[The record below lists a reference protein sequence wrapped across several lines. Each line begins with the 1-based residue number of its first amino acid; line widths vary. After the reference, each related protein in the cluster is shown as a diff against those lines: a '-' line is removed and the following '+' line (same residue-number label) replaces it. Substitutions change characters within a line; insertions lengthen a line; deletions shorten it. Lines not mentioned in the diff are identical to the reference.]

1 MPWEDDSSSVVC
13 RLCSAP
19 FSLFRRRHPCRRCGR
34 LTCDD
39 CSQARMEL
47 ASPIGPPGRPVQTGY
62 RKPVRVCDD
71 CVTALERPHREWSAA
86 EKFHQFL
93 MLGRMSHALGNL
105 VASPAFQATL
115 QRIWFHVRV
124 ARSAKR
130 AVRLAA
136 DGSTAIKVV
145 LLGSAACGAK
155 TSFIHRFVHNVSPFH
170 PQPTIGA
177 DYSTKQAI
185 ACKWELWDTAGN
197 DRYRPLAQMYY
208 RGSIAAI
215 VGYDILD
222 LSSFLV
228 AESWLQVGSCP
239 ALSQACTS
247 VGRCDGLRATLT
259 HSCSNN
265 LQHTTL
271 PQHVTYNGCARRMAA
286 GTRTE
291 VARHAHRA
299 GRE

>member
-1 MPWEDDSSSVVC
+1 
-13 RLCSAP
+13 
-19 FSLFRRRHPCRRCGR
+19 
-34 LTCDD
+34 
-39 CSQARMEL
+39 
-47 ASPIGPPGRPVQTGY
+47 
-62 RKPVRVCDD
+62 
-71 CVTALERPHREWSAA
+71 
-86 EKFHQFL
+86 
-93 MLGRMSHALGNL
+93 MSHALGNL

-145 LLGSAACGAK
+145 LLGSSACGAK
-155 TSFIHRFVHNVSPFH
+155 TSFVNRFVHNVSPFC
-170 PQPTIGA
+170 PEPTIGA
-177 DYSTKQAI
+177 EYSTKQAR
-185 ACKWELWDTAGN
+185 ACKWELWDTAGH
-197 DRYRPLAQMYY
+197 DRYRSLAQLYF
-208 RGSIAAI
+208 RGSTAAI

-228 AESWLQVGSCP
+228 AESWLQVAPG
-239 ALSQACTS
+239 AVTS
-247 VGRCDGLRATLT
+247 MHVGICDGLRATLT

-265 LQHTTL
+265 LQHTKL
-271 PQHVTYNGCARRMAA
+271 PQHVTYNGCARRSAA
-286 GTRTE
+286 GIGTE